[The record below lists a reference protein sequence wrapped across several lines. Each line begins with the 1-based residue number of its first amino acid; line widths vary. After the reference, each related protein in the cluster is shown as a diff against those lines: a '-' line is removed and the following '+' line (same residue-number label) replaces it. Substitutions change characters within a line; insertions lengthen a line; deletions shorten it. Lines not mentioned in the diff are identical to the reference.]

1 MKYGDPE
8 KGWPE
13 PPEDWEPPKECPYCA
28 PDGTL
33 WNGDGSKICPHCKG
47 SHYINE
53 TMSYPTDLPSSPAS
67 LLRLTPSTND
77 EINRFANILIQ
88 SVQAGEENPIAI
100 LIQVRAMEKA
110 FKIIT
115 EKIQRNLL
123 TEADKHPENKFEYAG
138 NFIEKS
144 EFVRYDYAVSGDKEW
159 ELFSVA
165 EQTAANARKE
175 REGFLRTLKKEMD
188 ILDKE
193 TGEIITIRPP
203 LRKSV
208 SGLKVFIK

>member
-1 MKYGDPE
+1 MS
-8 KGWPE
+8 
-13 PPEDWEPPKECPYCA
+13 
-28 PDGTL
+28 T
-33 WNGDGSKICPHCKG
+33 
-47 SHYINE
+47 YI
-53 TMSYPTDLPSSPAS
+53 SDLPSTPAGV
-67 LLRLTPSTND
+67 LRLSPSTND

-123 TEADKHPENKFEYAG
+123 TEADKHAENKFEYAG

-144 EFVRYDYAVSGDKEW
+144 EFVSYDYAVSGDKEW

-175 REGFLRTLKKEMD
+175 REAFLRTLKKEMD

-193 TGEIITIRPP
+193 TGEVITIRPP
-203 LRKSV
+203 LKRST